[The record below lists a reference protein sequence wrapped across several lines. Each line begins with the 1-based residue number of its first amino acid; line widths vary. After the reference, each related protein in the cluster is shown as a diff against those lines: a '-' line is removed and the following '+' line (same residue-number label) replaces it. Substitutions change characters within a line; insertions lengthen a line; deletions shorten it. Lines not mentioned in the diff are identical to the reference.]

1 MKIRII
7 PTILTDGITVVKG
20 ENFNNWRTV
29 GNAFAVAKLFGDRQ
43 VDELLLLDVKARER
57 NQIVSEDL
65 MHKFSE
71 NLNIPFSVGGGI
83 NTIGDAKKCFR
94 AGAEKIV
101 IGAAAIENPNLVSE
115 IAETFG
121 NQAVIVALDFLNVFG
136 NEIVI
141 NSGKKKV
148 EIDLFKFIPGLVD
161 LGVGEILI
169 QSVEREGTMS
179 GPDLRKVE
187 FVSSLTSL
195 PIIASGGISSGQ
207 DVQNAINSGA
217 SAVSI
222 GALFQFTRTTP
233 RDIHDYLLTTGFNVR
248 KI

>member
-7 PTILTDGITVVKG
+7 PTILTDGVTVVKG

-101 IGAAAIENPNLVSE
+101 LGTSAIVNPSLITEVAD
-115 IAETFG
+115 IFG
-121 NQAVIVALDFLNVFG
+121 NQAIVIAIDFLRVYG
-136 NEIVI
+136 NEIAIESGSKKI
-141 NSGKKKV
+141 NLDIVKYIS
-148 EIDLFKFIPGLVD
+148 ELEH
-161 LGVGEILI
+161 LGAGEILV
-169 QSVEREGTMS
+169 QSVEKDGTLA
-179 GPDLRKVE
+179 GPDLSNIKMVA
-187 FVSSLTSL
+187 SLTSL

>member
-101 IGAAAIENPNLVSE
+101 LGTSAIVNPSLITEVAD
-115 IAETFG
+115 IFG
-121 NQAVIVALDFLNVFG
+121 NQAIVIAIDFLRVYG
-136 NEIVI
+136 NEIAIESGSKKI
-141 NSGKKKV
+141 NLDIVKYIS
-148 EIDLFKFIPGLVD
+148 ELEH
-161 LGVGEILI
+161 LGAGEILV
-169 QSVEREGTMS
+169 QSVEKDGTLA
-179 GPDLRKVE
+179 GPDLSNIKMVA
-187 FVSSLTSL
+187 SLTSL